1 MHAIRFDRVAKSY
14 RLARQR
20 SFLAKDT
27 LRRLFGRNG
36 PDQHVQALH
45 DVNFVVARGEVVGV
59 IGQNG
64 SGKSTLLALAART
77 SYPTGGTVEVHGR
90 IGPLLELGA
99 GFHPALT
106 GLENIVLNASLL
118 GLSRQQVT
126 ERLPAI
132 VEYSGIGDFVHASI
146 QTYSTGMTARLGFAV
161 LAHLD
166 PDVLLV
172 DEALSV
178 GDAEFQQKC
187 LSTMRQFLQR
197 GTTVLM
203 VSHDLGTVRNFCQRV
218 LWMDHGR
225 VRQDGPAGEVIDAY
239 LGRLHQQA
247 P

>member
-1 MHAIRFDRVAKSY
+1 MHAIRFTNVSKDY
-14 RLARQR
+14 RMQRQR

-27 LRRLFGRNG
+27 LARLFRRGA
-36 PDQHVQALH
+36 PDQRVHALV
-45 DVNFVVARGEVVGV
+45 DVDFTIERGEVVGV

-77 SYPTGGTVEVHGR
+77 SYPSRGTVSVVGR

-99 GFHPALT
+99 GFHPSLT
-106 GLENIVLNASLL
+106 GLENIELNASLL
-118 GLSRQQVT
+118 GLSRAEVA

-132 VEYSGIGDFVHASI
+132 VEYSGIGEFVHSSI

-178 GDAEFQQKC
+178 GDAEFQSKC
-187 LSTMRQFLQR
+187 LATMQQFLAR

-203 VSHDLGTVRNFCQRV
+203 VSHDLGTVRSFCKRV
-218 LWMDHGR
+218 LWMEHGR
-225 VRQDGPAGEVIDAY
+225 LRMDGPAGEVIDAY
-239 LGRLHQQA
+239 LGQIAH
-247 P
+247 